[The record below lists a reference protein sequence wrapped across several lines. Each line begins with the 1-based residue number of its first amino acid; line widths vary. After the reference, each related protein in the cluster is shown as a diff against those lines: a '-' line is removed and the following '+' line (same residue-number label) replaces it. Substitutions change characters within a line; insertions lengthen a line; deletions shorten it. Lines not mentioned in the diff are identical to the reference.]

1 MAGRYYI
8 LKRVAF
14 VLNGKGVAAMTAL
27 AFVLVSGLLSPDYC
41 DVICSQPFLYV
52 NLAQGLGFGGN
63 NGWMLAED
71 FTPVD
76 QGNINCYEIW
86 AIYSGGNPTNIRIQ
100 MRSDASGPGSILTDL
115 TTSEVSHI
123 NTGLF
128 SWGYSL
134 WYTEISPGVTF
145 TANAGTKYWV
155 CLQTEGVYT
164 SYCLCANQCWADQCY
179 FSSDDGATWT
189 SSTNTWGTP
198 YELFMILSDIVAL
211 ERNSWGG
218 IKVLFQ

>member
-1 MAGRYYI
+1 
-8 LKRVAF
+8 
-14 VLNGKGVAAMTAL
+14 MTVL
-27 AFVLVSGLLSPDYC
+27 AFVLVSGLQSPEYF
-41 DVICSQPFLYV
+41 DVICSQPFEYV

-63 NGWMLAED
+63 NGWMLADD

-86 AIYSGGNPTNIRIQ
+86 AIYSQGIPSNMRIQ
-100 MRSDASGPGSILTDL
+100 MRSDTGGPGSIMTDF
-115 TTSEVSHI
+115 TTSQVSHI

-145 TANAGTKYWV
+145 TANEGTKYWV
-155 CLQTEGVYT
+155 CLQTVGVYN
-164 SYCLCANQCWADQCY
+164 SYWLCANQQWADQSY

-189 SSTNTWGTP
+189 SSQSSWGAP

-218 IKVLFQ
+218 IKVLFL